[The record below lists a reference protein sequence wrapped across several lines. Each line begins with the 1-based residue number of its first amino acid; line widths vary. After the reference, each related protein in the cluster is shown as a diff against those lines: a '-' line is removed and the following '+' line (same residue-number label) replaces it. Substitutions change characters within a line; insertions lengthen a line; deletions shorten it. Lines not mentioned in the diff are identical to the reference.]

1 MEEFTTTGR
10 MPVAKNMPPVA
21 GALRWVNQLRQ
32 RTTQPICSFKSL
44 DHV

>member
-1 MEEFTTTGR
+1 MTTGR

-21 GALRWVNQLRQ
+21 GALQWTAQLRQ
-32 RTTQPICSFKSL
+32 RITLPVHSFKAL